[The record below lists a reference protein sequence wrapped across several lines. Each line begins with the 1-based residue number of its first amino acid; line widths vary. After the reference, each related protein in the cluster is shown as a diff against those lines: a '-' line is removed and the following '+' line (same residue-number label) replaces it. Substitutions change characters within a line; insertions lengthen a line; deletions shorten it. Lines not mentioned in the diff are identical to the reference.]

1 MENLF
6 INARE
11 HETTTSTCDETL
23 TVGDLMEILSNYD
36 EDTLIYIRN
45 TDLTYSGFEACDIV
59 SDFDEDKPSTFIKT
73 LLMDFNTLY
82 GLLYGCDTNGEES
95 PVTEDDR
102 KAYTE
107 VDKKICACN
116 WELLTDFNKA
126 RGDIL
131 TSDREVMAFTLT
143 LKKNGLI

>member
-11 HETTTSTCDETL
+11 HETTTSACDETL

-36 EDTLIYIRN
+36 EDTLVYIRN

-73 LLMDFNTLY
+73 LLRDFNTLY
-82 GLLYGCDTNGEES
+82 GLLYGCDINGEES

-107 VDKKICACN
+107 VDKKICAGN
-116 WELLTDFNKA
+116 WELLADFNKA

-143 LKKNGLI
+143 LKKHGLI